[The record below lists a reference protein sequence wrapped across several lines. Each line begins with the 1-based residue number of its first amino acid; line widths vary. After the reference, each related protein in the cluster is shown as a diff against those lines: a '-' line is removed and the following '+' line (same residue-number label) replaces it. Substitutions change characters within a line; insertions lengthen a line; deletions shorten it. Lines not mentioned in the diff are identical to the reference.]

1 MFARFPFAST
11 TLRPLLVAASLLA
24 LTSCGSSDNPS
35 PDSGVSDVFVVNEG
49 VFQKSDAKI
58 AGFNSNTGKVVTADL
73 FQSTNNQPLGDVAQS
88 MTVVEDRAYIVV
100 NNSNKVEV
108 VTMPSLKQ
116 VGPAI
121 AIFPAP
127 VAPDTATRLLL
138 PRYFVA
144 NSGKGYISQTV
155 SYTVPNGRVSV
166 VDLATNKVTKTI
178 QVGLQPERMLVV
190 DTKVYVVNSGGNTVS
205 VINTQTDEV
214 ESTVAVDDAPNSL
227 VQDAN
232 GKIRVLC
239 GGTTYYTPTYEVD
252 FGRTLPGSLVS
263 FMPGASAATERLVFT
278 SNILRP
284 TGLQV
289 SSDKTQLYFRAVNP
303 SGIGP
308 IFRMGLN
315 NNSVPDLKTPFIA
328 APYYGLGI
336 DPKDGTIYGGTGT
349 FTGSD
354 QIIRYTSL
362 GAPIDTTAT
371 GSGPNSFVFYRQ

>member
-1 MFARFPFAST
+1 MLVRFPFAST
-11 TLRPLLVAASLLA
+11 TLRPLLVAAGLLA

-108 VTMPSLKQ
+108 VTMPSLKE

-144 NSGKGYISQTV
+144 NNGKGYVSQWV

-178 QVGLQPERMLVV
+178 QVGLQPERMLMV
-190 DTKVYVVNSGGNTVS
+190 DNKVYVVNSGGNTVS
-205 VINTQTDEV
+205 VINTQNDEV
-214 ESTVAVDDAPNSL
+214 ESTITVDDAPNSL

-239 GGTTYYTPTYEVD
+239 GGNVD
-252 FGRTLPGSLVS
+252 FTNTLPGSLVS
-263 FMPGASAATERLVFT
+263 FMPNASTSLERLVFT
-278 SNILRP
+278 SNTLTP
-284 TGLQV
+284 TDLQT
-289 SSDKTQLYFRAVNP
+289 SSDKTQLYFRAVNA

-308 IFRMGLN
+308 IFRMGYN
-315 NNSVPDLKTPFIA
+315 NNSVPDLKAPFIPK
-328 APYYGLGI
+328 PYYGLGI
-336 DPKDGTIYGGTGT
+336 DPKDGSIYGGTGT

-362 GAPIDTTAT
+362 GAPVDSAAT

>member
-1 MFARFPFAST
+1 MFARFPFALS
-11 TLRPLLVAASLLA
+11 TLRPLLVAAGLLA

-88 MTVVEDRAYIVV
+88 MTVVEDRGYIVV

-108 VTMPSLKQ
+108 VTMPNLKQ

-121 AIFPAP
+121 STFTNAAGQ
-127 VAPDTATRLLL
+127 PDMLLL

-144 NSGKGYISQTV
+144 SNGKGYVSQIV
-155 SYTVPNGRVSV
+155 DYAAPSGRVSV
-166 VDLATNKVTKTI
+166 IDLATNKVTKTI
-178 QVGLQPERMLVV
+178 QVGSQPQRMLVV
-190 DTKVYVVNSGGNTVS
+190 DNKLYVVNSGGNTVS
-205 VINTQTDEV
+205 VINTQTDVV
-214 ESTVAVDDAPNSL
+214 ESTITVDNAPNSL

-239 GGTTYYTPTYEVD
+239 GGNVD
-252 FGRTLPGSLVS
+252 FTNTLPGSLVS
-263 FMPGASAATERLVFT
+263 FMPNASTSLEHLTFT
-278 SNILRP
+278 SSMLTP
-284 TGLQV
+284 TDLQT
-289 SSDKTQLYFRAVNP
+289 SSDRTQLYFRAIDA

-315 NNSVPDLKTPFIA
+315 NNSVPDLKNPFIA

-354 QIIRYTSL
+354 KIIRYTSL
-362 GAPIDTTAT
+362 GAPLDTAAT